1 MRTAITYLRYSSAIQ
16 GAEGADSTRRQNDL
30 FKQWLKKNGD
40 AQIVASFS
48 DEGLSGYKG
57 KHLTGQFGDM
67 LARIESGEFPE
78 GTILLVEAID
88 RIGRLEHLETEAL
101 MNRILGNGIEIHT
114 LQDGLIYTKDAL
126 ADDLG
131 ISIIQRV
138 KSYIA
143 HQESK
148 QKSFRVS
155 QKWEQRA
162 KLALAGEQRLTKM
175 VPGWIDPETFKLN
188 EHAETV
194 RLIFKLLLDGESLHN
209 IARHLQSNGIKSF
222 SRRKDANG
230 FSVHSV
236 RTILRS
242 ETTTGTLPAS
252 QRNDRPA
259 IPNYYEAAIDAS
271 TFNKAQEI
279 LGKNRTGRTPAS
291 DNPLTINIF
300 KGLFRC
306 QCGASVHPTGTKNKY
321 QGVYRCN
328 NHLDGR
334 CDVPPLKRKPFD
346 KWMIDNFLGM
356 IDVVS
361 DGESERKIAA
371 LQHEVE
377 TVTARIKKAT
387 ALLLEMDDITE
398 LKAQVKEL
406 NQKRTELQTTINTMK
421 RKTSLSDKGLPQIKG
436 LDLMTKAGRV
446 ECQLILSK
454 HLKGLTLGKDS
465 VTVTLQNDTEI
476 IVPTDPLPLNDGTSI
491 FEIAEKELLE
501 IDAYQL

>member
-1 MRTAITYLRYSSAIQ
+1 
-16 GAEGADSTRRQNDL
+16 
-30 FKQWLKKNGD
+30 
-40 AQIVASFS
+40 
-48 DEGLSGYKG
+48 
-57 KHLTGQFGDM
+57 
-67 LARIESGEFPE
+67 
-78 GTILLVEAID
+78 
-88 RIGRLEHLETEAL
+88 
-101 MNRILGNGIEIHT
+101 
-114 LQDGLIYTKDAL
+114 
-126 ADDLG
+126 
-131 ISIIQRV
+131 
-138 KSYIA
+138 
-143 HQESK
+143 
-148 QKSFRVS
+148 RVS

-162 KLALAGEQRLTKM
+162 KLALAGEQRLTRN
-175 VPGWIDPETFKLN
+175 VPGWIDPDTFKCN

-209 IARHLQSNGIKSF
+209 IARHLQSNDIKSF

-236 RTILRS
+236 RTVLRS
-242 ETTTGTLPAS
+242 ESVIGTLPAS

-259 IPNYYEAAIDAS
+259 IPNYYEAAIDAA

-279 LGKNRTGRTPAS
+279 LDKNRKGRTPAS

-321 QGVYRCN
+321 AGVYRCN

-356 IDVVS
+356 IDVGN
-361 DGESERKIAA
+361 DGEAEGKIAS

-377 TVTARIKKAT
+377 IVTTRIKKAT

-398 LKAQVKEL
+398 LKTQVKEL
-406 NQKRTELQTTINTMK
+406 NQKRTELQTTIDSMR
-421 RKTSLSDKGLPQIKG
+421 RKTSLSDKGLPQLKDI
-436 LDLMTKAGRV
+436 DLMTKEGRV

-476 IVPTDPLPLNDGTSI
+476 TIPTNPLPLNDGSPI
-491 FEIAEKELLE
+491 FEIADKELLD

>member
-1 MRTAITYLRYSSAIQ
+1 MRHVITYLRYSSAIQ

-30 FKQWLKKNGD
+30 FKQWLKKNSD
-40 AQIVASFS
+40 AQVVASFN

-57 KHLTGQFGDM
+57 KHLSGQFGDM
-67 LARIESGEFPE
+67 LSRIESGEFSE
-78 GTILLVEAID
+78 GTVLLVEAID

-101 MNRILGNGIEIHT
+101 MNRIIAHGIEIHT
-114 LQDGLIYTKDAL
+114 LQDGLIYTRDAL
-126 ADDLG
+126 SDDLG

-175 VPGWIDPETFKLN
+175 VPGWIDPDTFKCN

-209 IARHLQSNGIKSF
+209 IARHLQANNISSF

-242 ETTTGTLPAS
+242 ETTRGTLPAS

-259 IPNYYEAAIDAS
+259 IPNYYEAAIDAA

-279 LGKNRTGRTPAS
+279 LDKNRVM
-291 DNPLTINIF
+291 L
-300 KGLFRC
+300 
-306 QCGASVHPTGTKNKY
+306 PTY
-321 QGVYRCN
+321 
-328 NHLDGR
+328 
-334 CDVPPLKRKPFD
+334 
-346 KWMIDNFLGM
+346 
-356 IDVVS
+356 
-361 DGESERKIAA
+361 
-371 LQHEVE
+371 
-377 TVTARIKKAT
+377 
-387 ALLLEMDDITE
+387 
-398 LKAQVKEL
+398 
-406 NQKRTELQTTINTMK
+406 
-421 RKTSLSDKGLPQIKG
+421 
-436 LDLMTKAGRV
+436 
-446 ECQLILSK
+446 
-454 HLKGLTLGKDS
+454 
-465 VTVTLQNDTEI
+465 
-476 IVPTDPLPLNDGTSI
+476 
-491 FEIAEKELLE
+491 
-501 IDAYQL
+501 

>member
-1 MRTAITYLRYSSAIQ
+1 MRTVITYLRFSSATQ
-16 GAEGADSTRRQNDL
+16 GAEGADSTRRQNEL
-30 FKQWLKKNGD
+30 FKQWLRKNSD
-40 AQIVASFS
+40 AQVVASFN

-57 KHLTGQFGDM
+57 KHLSGQFGDM
-67 LARIESGEFPE
+67 LSRIESGEFPE

-101 MNRILGNGIEIHT
+101 MNRIIAHGIEIHT
-114 LQDGLIYTKDAL
+114 LQDGLIYTRDAL
-126 ADDLG
+126 SDDLG

-138 KSYIA
+138 KSYLA

-155 QKWEQRA
+155 QKWKQRA

-175 VPGWIDPETFKLN
+175 VPGWIDPDTFKCN

-209 IARHLQSNGIKSF
+209 IARHLQSNDIKSF

-236 RTILRS
+236 RTVLRS
-242 ETTTGTLPAS
+242 VSAIGTLPAS

-259 IPNYYEAAIDAS
+259 IPNYYEAAIDAA

-279 LGKNRTGRTPAS
+279 LDKNRKGRTPAS

-306 QCGASVHPTGTKNKY
+306 QCGASVHPTGTKRTY

-334 CDVPPLKRKPFD
+334 CDVQPLKRKPFD
-346 KWMIDNFLGM
+346 RWWICPYISRHLLSLNP
-356 IDVVS
+356 
-361 DGESERKIAA
+361 
-371 LQHEVE
+371 LQ
-377 TVTARIKKAT
+377 A
-387 ALLLEMDDITE
+387 
-398 LKAQVKEL
+398 
-406 NQKRTELQTTINTMK
+406 
-421 RKTSLSDKGLPQIKG
+421 
-436 LDLMTKAGRV
+436 
-446 ECQLILSK
+446 
-454 HLKGLTLGKDS
+454 
-465 VTVTLQNDTEI
+465 
-476 IVPTDPLPLNDGTSI
+476 
-491 FEIAEKELLE
+491 
-501 IDAYQL
+501 

>member
-1 MRTAITYLRYSSAIQ
+1 
-16 GAEGADSTRRQNDL
+16 
-30 FKQWLKKNGD
+30 
-40 AQIVASFS
+40 
-48 DEGLSGYKG
+48 
-57 KHLTGQFGDM
+57 
-67 LARIESGEFPE
+67 
-78 GTILLVEAID
+78 
-88 RIGRLEHLETEAL
+88 

-138 KSYIA
+138 KAYIA

-155 QKWEQRA
+155 QRWGQRA
-162 KLALAGEQRLTKM
+162 KLALAGKQRLTKM

-242 ETTTGTLPAS
+242 ETTIGTLPAS

-259 IPNYYEAAIDAS
+259 IPNYYEGVVDIP

-279 LGKNRTGRTPAS
+279 LDKNRKGRTPAS

-306 QCGASVHPTGTKNKY
+306 QCGA
-321 QGVYRCN
+321 
-328 NHLDGR
+328 
-334 CDVPPLKRKPFD
+334 
-346 KWMIDNFLGM
+346 
-356 IDVVS
+356 
-361 DGESERKIAA
+361 
-371 LQHEVE
+371 
-377 TVTARIKKAT
+377 T

-398 LKAQVKEL
+398 LKTQVKEL
-406 NQKRTELQTTINTMK
+406 NQRRTDIQTTIDTLK
-421 RKTSLSDKGLPQIKG
+421 RKTSLSDKGLPQLKDI
-436 LDLMTKAGRV
+436 DLMTKAGRV

-454 HLKGLTLGKDS
+454 HLKGLTLGKGS
-465 VTVTLQNDTEI
+465 VTITLQNDTEI
-476 IVPTDPLPLNDGTSI
+476 TIPTNPLPLNDGSPI
-491 FEIAEKELLE
+491 FEIADKELLD